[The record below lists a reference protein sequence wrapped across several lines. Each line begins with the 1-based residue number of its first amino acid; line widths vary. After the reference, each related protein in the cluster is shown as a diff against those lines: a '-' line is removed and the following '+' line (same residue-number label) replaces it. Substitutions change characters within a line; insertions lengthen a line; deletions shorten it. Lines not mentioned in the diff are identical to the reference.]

1 MSIVVYFSSAS
12 GSREVKQ
19 RQSEIFQ
26 FLDSKK
32 IIYRALDITQSSDV
46 KDEMRRKVGNNT
58 ALPPQI
64 FNGDKYCGVSL
75 FTRSF
80 SGSYTH
86 RAEVMHW
93 TYFAP
98 VLHLSLSWVLSI
110 VPVFSGMIPANN
122 FCFVE
127 HFLIITVNIFT
138 TFLQFF

>member
-1 MSIVVYFSSAS
+1 MYFIFLRASICIFFTH
-12 GSREVKQ
+12 VKQ

-75 FTRSF
+75 FTSAFGIVEVGTWWDEVGWRS
-80 SGSYTH
+80 S
-86 RAEVMHW
+86 
-93 TYFAP
+93 
-98 VLHLSLSWVLSI
+98 SI
-110 VPVFSGMIPANN
+110 
-122 FCFVE
+122 
-127 HFLIITVNIFT
+127 LT
-138 TFLQFF
+138 L

>member
-1 MSIVVYFSSAS
+1 SSGIYITS
-12 GSREVKQ
+12 VVKQ

-75 FTRSF
+75 FTRQSLT
-80 SGSYTH
+80 SNVSED
-86 RAEVMHW
+86 ACSS
-93 TYFAP
+93 
-98 VLHLSLSWVLSI
+98 LHPPGVI
-110 VPVFSGMIPANN
+110 
-122 FCFVE
+122 
-127 HFLIITVNIFT
+127 
-138 TFLQFF
+138 